1 VPHAGQA
8 ISPTARPFGIRP
20 ASQSRTVERGMP
32 VSREIASGNFPRAA
46 RSTTVF
52 TCSGVR
58 ISSEHMFARAPDAT
72 SGAAHLRTRYIG
84 GPTRLW
90 WNW

>member
-1 VPHAGQA
+1 
-8 ISPTARPFGIRP
+8 
-20 ASQSRTVERGMP
+20 MP
-32 VSREIASGNFPRAA
+32 VSRAIASGDFPRAA
-46 RSTTVF
+46 SSTTVF

-58 ISSEHMFARAPDAT
+58 ISSEHMFARALHAT
-72 SGAAHLRTRYIG
+72 AGAAHPRTRYIG